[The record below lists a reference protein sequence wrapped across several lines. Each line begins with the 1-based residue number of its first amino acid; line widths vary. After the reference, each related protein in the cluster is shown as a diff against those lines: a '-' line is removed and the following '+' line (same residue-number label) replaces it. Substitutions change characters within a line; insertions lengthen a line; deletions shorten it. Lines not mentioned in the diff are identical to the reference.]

1 MRKKWIALLIA
12 LLSLCIVPAA
22 TLCYDYLTVDTT
34 PVKNIFVPD
43 ATQPA
48 AANELPEENTLDQAG
63 MINPLETDAYIRVKL
78 DSSADF
84 IPGENWV
91 LYEGYYYYTLSVS
104 SGEAPTAALTG
115 NDGDVTPEFMA
126 TDEVAETWGVVISP
140 DSVMAL
146 NEGGTEE

>member
-12 LLSLCIVPAA
+12 LISLCIVPAA

-48 AANELPEENTLDQAG
+48 ANELPEENTLDQTG

-84 IPGENWV
+84 TPGENWV
-91 LYEGYYYYTLSVS
+91 LYEDYYYYTLPVS
-104 SGEAPTAALTG
+104 PGEAPTTVLTG
-115 NDGDVTPEFMA
+115 DDSMVTPEFTA
-126 TDEVAETWGVVISP
+126 TDNVGDAWGVTIAP
-140 DSVMAL
+140 NSVAVL
-146 NEGGTEE
+146 DEGGAEE